1 MRTVLKA
8 LRLLVGYSVMGL
20 GLLTLLIVAKLLMD
34 VFPEVLG
41 VILFGTF
48 LTTFG
53 FWILNK
59 KTEF

>member
-1 MRTVLKA
+1 M
-8 LRLLVGYSVMGL
+8 LVGYSVMGL